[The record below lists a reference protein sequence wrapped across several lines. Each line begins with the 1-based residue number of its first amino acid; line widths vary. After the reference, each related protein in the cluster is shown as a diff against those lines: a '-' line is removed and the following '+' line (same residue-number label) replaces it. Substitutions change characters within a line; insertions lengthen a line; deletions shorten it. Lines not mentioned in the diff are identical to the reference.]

1 MTILETMASAVSNRD
16 TRWAQLVAAVTTTSV
31 STSGVDWGRKGG
43 SWGKEGEFWKK

>member
-1 MTILETMASAVSNRD
+1 MTILDTMVQAVS
-16 TRWAQLVAAVTTTSV
+16 TGETAWAQMVTTNATTTA